1 MMKILE
7 KLKRALIFPLAGIIF
22 AASSLSLTTPVFA
35 DPTPQTPTPAPAIT
49 APITNNQNGN
59 HNPTTTKNN
68 TSTNQNSNTAQSTN
82 QSQAEE
88 KSEEKSEEKKT
99 EEKKTEEKTENAS
112 CYSQVGGLGW
122 IVCPVAAF
130 LSRAI
135 DTIYDLIEDFLILEP
150 ISMDEKSPVFQ
161 IWVYARNITNIIFII
176 FLMAVIYS
184 QVTGFGLSD

>member
-88 KSEEKSEEKKT
+88 KSEEKSEEKPSF
-99 EEKKTEEKTENAS
+99 EICLEFPPS
-112 CYSQVGGLGW
+112 M
-122 IVCPVAAF
+122 I
-130 LSRAI
+130 
-135 DTIYDLIEDFLILEP
+135 TIRSEYVLRVI
-150 ISMDEKSPVFQ
+150 
-161 IWVYARNITNIIFII
+161 IT
-176 FLMAVIYS
+176 LLHPS
-184 QVTGFGLSD
+184 S

>member
-49 APITNNQNGN
+49 VPTTNNQSGN
-59 HNPTTTKNN
+59 QNPTTTENN

-99 EEKKTEEKTENAS
+99 EERKLKM
-112 CYSQVGGLGW
+112 
-122 IVCPVAAF
+122 PAAI
-130 LSRAI
+130 LKLV
-135 DTIYDLIEDFLILEP
+135 DL
-150 ISMDEKSPVFQ
+150 V
-161 IWVYARNITNIIFII
+161 
-176 FLMAVIYS
+176 
-184 QVTGFGLSD
+184 GLSVQLLPSSPALLIPFTT